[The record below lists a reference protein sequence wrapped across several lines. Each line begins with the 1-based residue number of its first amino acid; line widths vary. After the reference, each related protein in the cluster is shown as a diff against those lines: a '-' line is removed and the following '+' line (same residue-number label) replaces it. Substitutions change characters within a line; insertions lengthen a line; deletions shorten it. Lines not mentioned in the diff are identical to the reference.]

1 MRSSR
6 IAVGVSIALAGAYEW
21 WLAGLRPFTTTA
33 YLAIALPTALLI
45 AALAL
50 PRPGGG
56 TTRGAA
62 DEGSPTPSGRQL
74 LPLAIVLLL
83 GLGLEIA
90 GLALGGRSALV
101 PTFSTILDHL
111 LRWQFV
117 RYLLILAW
125 LAIGFLLARRS
136 WRQRITADGG

>member
-6 IAVGVSIALAGAYEW
+6 IAIGVSIALAGAYGW

-33 YLAIALPTALLI
+33 YLAIALPTALLV

-50 PRPGGG
+50 PRPGRR
-56 TTRGAA
+56 TARGAP
-62 DEGSPTPSGRQL
+62 DDGSPTPSGRQF
-74 LPLAIVLLL
+74 LPLAIVLVL
-83 GLGLEIA
+83 GLGLEMA

-101 PTFSTILDHL
+101 PTLSTVLDHL

-125 LAIGFLLARRS
+125 LAVGFLLGRRGRRPVS
-136 WRQRITADGG
+136 PDGG

>member
-6 IAVGVSIALAGAYEW
+6 IAAGVSIALAGAYGW

-33 YLAIALPTALLI
+33 YLAIALPTALLVT
-45 AALAL
+45 ALAL
-50 PRPGGG
+50 PRPGRG
-56 TTRGAA
+56 TTRAVPE
-62 DEGSPTPSGRQL
+62 DRSPTPSGRQV

-101 PTFSTILDHL
+101 PTLSTVLDHL

-117 RYLLILAW
+117 RFLLILAW
-125 LAIGFLLARRS
+125 LAVGFLLARRS
-136 WRQRITADGG
+136 WRAISADGG

>member
-6 IAVGVSIALAGAYEW
+6 IAAGVSIALAGVYGW

-33 YLAIALPTALLI
+33 YLAIAIPTAVLV

-50 PRPGGG
+50 PRPGRD
-56 TTRGAA
+56 TNRGAP
-62 DEGSPTPSGRQL
+62 DESSASPSGRQFP
-74 LPLAIVLLL
+74 PLAIVLLL

-101 PTFSTILDHL
+101 PTLSTVLDHL
-111 LRWQFV
+111 VRWHFV
-117 RYLLILAW
+117 RYLMILAW
-125 LAIGFLLARRS
+125 LAVGFLLARRS
-136 WRQRITADGG
+136 WRQVSADGG

>member
-6 IAVGVSIALAGAYEW
+6 IAVGVSIALAGAYGW
-21 WLAGLRPFTTTA
+21 WLAGLRPFSTTA
-33 YLAIALPTALLI
+33 YLAIALPTALLV

-50 PRPGGG
+50 PRPGRHP
-56 TTRGAA
+56 TRGVV
-62 DEGSPTPSGRQL
+62 DEGSPTPSGRQF

-90 GLALGGRSALV
+90 GLALGGRSTLV
-101 PTFSTILDHL
+101 PTLSTVLDHL

-125 LAIGFLLARRS
+125 LGVGFLLARRS
-136 WRQRITADGG
+136 WRQVSPDGS